1 MSEITKEQYEALFL
15 EMHPGYF
22 ERDYVR
28 AVPEDEPAS
37 EMMLALNEFDEYIYT
52 KEFGDDITF

>member
-15 EMHPGYF
+15 EMNPGYF

-28 AVPEDEPAS
+28 AIPENEPAWYGKLGYKIIVS
-37 EMMLALNEFDEYIYT
+37 WNGKGFA
-52 KEFGDDITF
+52 